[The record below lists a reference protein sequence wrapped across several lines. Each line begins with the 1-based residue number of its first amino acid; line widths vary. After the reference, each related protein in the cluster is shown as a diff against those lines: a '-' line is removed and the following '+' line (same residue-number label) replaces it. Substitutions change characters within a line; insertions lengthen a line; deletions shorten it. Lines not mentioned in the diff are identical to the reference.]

1 MSLSTSLDFLSGAFA
16 AVSGNRIL
24 PKQQAIEQGVDH
36 SFDLGSLHSRSLQWG
51 QITVVGLAPAL
62 AGPSGPLCLE
72 FWPNIYVK
80 TFTGKTITIAV
91 DLDNETVKAL
101 KLKIQNKEGIS
112 PDQQRLIFVGYPMED
127 GRKLNEYNIQ
137 RGMNELTSPYRAWLL
152 QFSTSNY
159 MLSVSF

>member
-16 AVSGNRIL
+16 AVSGKRIL
-24 PKQQAIEQGVDH
+24 PKQQAIERGVDQ
-36 SFDLGSLHSRSLQWG
+36 SFDLGSLHARSLQWSQVTIG
-51 QITVVGLAPAL
+51 GLGPAL
-62 AGPSGPLCLE
+62 AGPSVPVPEG
-72 FWPNIYVK
+72 FSQIFVR
-80 TFTGKTITIAV
+80 TITGKIITIVV
-91 DLDNETVKAL
+91 DHCNETVEAL

-112 PDQQRLIFVGYPMED
+112 PDQQRLIFAGYPMED